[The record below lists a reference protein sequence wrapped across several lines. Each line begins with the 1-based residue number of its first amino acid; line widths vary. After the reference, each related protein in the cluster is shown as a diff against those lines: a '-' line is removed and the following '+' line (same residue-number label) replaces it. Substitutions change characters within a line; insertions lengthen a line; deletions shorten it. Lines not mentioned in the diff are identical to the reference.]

1 MQLDCS
7 VLGKDVEI
15 TDTSIP
21 VISPY
26 WRLKRN
32 GDWTLL
38 CRYEHEQINYSMLS
52 PLMGA
57 TLSLMDGRTTF
68 RHLCLIVQYAHD
80 LESLEI
86 SKEFVTKVILAAN
99 KESNAIVDMK
109 PELEPYVKKIDPL
122 EFVTTTAKWKQ
133 QKRPAAPISLNLMFS
148 NECETNCAYCYAH
161 RRYVPEGQLLPT
173 KRWKEI
179 LREAKTLGIEQVTLS
194 GGDPLFRKDALTLIA
209 ELIDK
214 EMLFLLSTKCYITEE
229 IAERLVEIGM
239 TKPINQYIREIQL
252 SMDGPDK
259 NTADKLAGS
268 PGYYT
273 RAIQSIRNLL
283 ERGFNLRVKAVVTP
297 LNAMHIYRWIQQLA
311 GMGVTQIS
319 VAAYNR
325 TYHRHNDNLFLS
337 QEDRISI
344 AEQCERARA
353 EFPEIDLR
361 MTGLEKMPAVTTSAI
376 MHPASAEISGN
387 GIESDKDV
395 NDKLRRWKERAQC
408 SGGRSSMTIT
418 PDGKVVLCD
427 TVPQDET
434 FFVGDVTNQ
443 SILEVWNSESLLNF
457 AYPHR
462 EKFKGSACYDCK
474 DLEECQSKAGY
485 CFRDSYFNYGMVY
498 GPPPKCPM
506 AQDDGMRME

>member
-1 MQLDCS
+1 MQLEYS

-21 VISPY
+21 VISPN

-57 TLSLMDGRTTF
+57 TLSLMDGRMTF
-68 RHLCLIVQYAHD
+68 RHLCLVVQYAHD
-80 LESLEI
+80 LESIEK
-86 SKEFVTKVILAAN
+86 SKELVTKVIMAAN
-99 KESNAIVDMK
+99 KESDAIVDMR

-122 EFVTTTAKWKQ
+122 EFVTTTSKWKQ

-148 NECETNCAYCYAH
+148 NDCETNCAYCYAH
-161 RRYVPEGQLLPT
+161 RRYVPESQLLST

-179 LREAKTLGIEQVTLS
+179 LKEAKNLGIDQVTLS
-194 GGDPLFRKDALTLIA
+194 GGDPLFRKDALTLVA
-209 ELIDK
+209 EMIKL
-214 EMLFLLSTKCYITEE
+214 EMLFLLSTKCYISEE

-239 TKPINQYIREIQL
+239 AKPINQYVREIQI
-252 SMDGPDK
+252 SMDGPDEK
-259 NTADKLAGS
+259 TADRLAGS

-273 RAIQSIRNLL
+273 RAVQSIRNLL
-283 ERGFNLRVKAVVTP
+283 VRGFNLRVKAVVTP
-297 LNAMHIYRWIQQLA
+297 LNAKDIYRWIKQLA
-311 GMGVTQIS
+311 EMGVTRVS

-344 AEQCERARA
+344 AEQCERARS
-353 EFPEIDLR
+353 EFPDVDLR
-361 MTGLEKMPAVTTSAI
+361 MTGLEKMPPVTTSAI
-376 MHPASAEISGN
+376 LTSANAPFGSGSDPDKEI
-387 GIESDKDV
+387 
-395 NDKLRRWKERAQC
+395 NDKIKRWKERAQC

-427 TVPQDET
+427 TVPQDES

-443 SILEVWNSESLLNF
+443 TILEVWNSEPLLDF
-457 AYPHR
+457 AYPPR
-462 EKFKGSACYDCK
+462 EKFKGSPCYDCK

-485 CFRDSYFNYGMVY
+485 CFRDSYFNYGTVF

-506 AQDDGMRME
+506 AHNEGMRME